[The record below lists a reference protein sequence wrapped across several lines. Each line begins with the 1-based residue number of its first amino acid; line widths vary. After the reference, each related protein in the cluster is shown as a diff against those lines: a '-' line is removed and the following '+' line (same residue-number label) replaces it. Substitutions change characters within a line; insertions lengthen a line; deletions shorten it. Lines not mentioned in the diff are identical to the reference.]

1 MKNIQDR
8 YWSKSINTVGSRH
21 LGVKRGQVKIGVI
34 LTEEMFDAIK
44 AQALAERRS
53 VAGMVRHFCLTGL
66 TPSPVSPGCET
77 APGQSQI
84 G

>member
-8 YWSKSINTVGSRH
+8 YWSKSVNTVGSRH

-44 AQALAERRS
+44 ARALAEQRS

-66 TPSPVSPGCET
+66 EPDPVRPGYRA
-77 APGQSQI
+77 APDQKQI